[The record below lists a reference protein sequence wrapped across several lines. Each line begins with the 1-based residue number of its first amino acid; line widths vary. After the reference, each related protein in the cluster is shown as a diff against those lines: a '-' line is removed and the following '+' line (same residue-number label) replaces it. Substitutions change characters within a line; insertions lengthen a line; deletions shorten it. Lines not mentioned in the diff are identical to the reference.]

1 MSRTISPEALG
12 SAIQQELTAYAGRVR
27 DGLDRAAEK
36 AVKKLVKL
44 TRATAPV
51 GHRGAFAKHITYK
64 KTGTAAQSPEYTW
77 GVGGKEYRLT
87 HLIVHGHITPNGGR
101 SRGNQFLENAIN
113 EVMPEYE
120 KDVRSVIQNG

>member
-36 AVKKLVKL
+36 AVKKLVNL

-51 GHRGAFAKHITYK
+51 GNRGAFSKHITYK
-64 KTGTAAQSPEYTW
+64 KTSTTAQSPEYTW
-77 GVGGKEYRLT
+77 GVGGQEYRLT